1 MPEEDIIE
9 YPEEGT
15 AGITSAS
22 QLIDV
27 TDAVGYINDNSSSV
41 SEEIAFVPLKME
53 KKEIEKF
60 GLFKPLK
67 KQDTHIRDSKEP
79 HEILKM

>member
-67 KQDTHIRDSKEP
+67 KNRIHTS
-79 HEILKM
+79 EILRNHMRY